1 MATMRCPECGREYAL
16 SATRCT
22 VDDAELVETL
32 AGDEPVDA
40 VADASAVDDNP
51 DADGPDADGP
61 DEDGLDEPG
70 AAGGSSDLGSADDDR
85 EQVAYELGDWSGQD
99 RVMLEQL
106 LAGAG
111 VARAWEGSDLVV
123 RADDEELVDELV
135 EQVRATDQ
143 PVLDPEADKLV
154 FEVNDWSSEQLVALT
169 DGLAAQGIAYEFDVE
184 GDLVVLAEAED
195 EVEALLDGIEF
206 GEVESAEQSG
216 DSDESDDGL
225 ETASILSD
233 LFVACDRLRKSA
245 TDHEGV
251 LGVVSASERL
261 DGRPLPFGYVP
272 SVWKDIQARAGRLHD
287 ELDDDDTEDEVLEDQ
302 ARELW
307 VLLRQYV

>member
-16 SATRCT
+16 SASRCT
-22 VDDAELVETL
+22 VDDTVLVEAL
-32 AGDEPVDA
+32 AGDVLVGEQVG
-40 VADASAVDDNP
+40 VVDDDVEP
-51 DADGPDADGP
+51 DDDADEAEAGDG
-61 DEDGLDEPG
+61 DEDAE
-70 AAGGSSDLGSADDDR
+70 DLER
-85 EQVAYELGDWSGQD
+85 EQVAYELSEWSSQD
-99 RVMLEQL
+99 RVLLEQL

-111 VARAWEGSDLVV
+111 VARAWEGADLVV
-123 RADDEELVDELV
+123 RAADEELVDELV
-135 EQVRATDQ
+135 DQVRATDQ

-154 FEVNDWSSEQLVALT
+154 FEVNDWSSEQLAALT
-169 DGLAAQGIAYEFDVE
+169 DGLGDQGIAYEFDVE
-184 GDLVVLAEAED
+184 GDLVVLASAED

-206 GEVESAEQSG
+206 GPVVSADRSG
-216 DSDESDDGL
+216 DSDDLDDGL

-251 LGVVSASERL
+251 LGVVSAAERL

-272 SVWKDIQARAGRLHD
+272 SVWKDLQSRAGRLRD
-287 ELDDDDTEDEVLEDQ
+287 ELDADDTEDEELEDQ

-307 VLLRQYV
+307 VRLRQLV